1 MEKGEVKKEKVSYE
15 DNLQLIPLA
24 KEGNTE
30 ALNKLI
36 EVNLPLVTSISKKFT
51 NRGYEY
57 EDIYQIGCMGLVKSI
72 KNFDEKYNVKFSTY
86 AVPMIIGE
94 IKRFLRDDGMIK
106 VSRNVK
112 SLAKKLHFDKEA
124 LTKKLNREPTIE
136 ELAQFSGM
144 DKEEILFALESSASM
159 QYLYEVIHQDDGS
172 PVLLIDKLSENAI
185 EDKNITEKLALKE
198 ALRNLDTKSRQII
211 VLRYFKDKTQI
222 QVAKMLG
229 ISQVQVSRIEKKVL
243 QGGIFI
249 HQSGLFIHQIFRFNY
264 IVEFHNL

>member
-1 MEKGEVKKEKVSYE
+1 MIINKVEICGVNTSKLPILKEKEKKQLFLQMKAGDKSARE
-15 DNLQLIPLA
+15 TFIKGNLR
-24 KEGNTE
+24 
-30 ALNKLI
+30 
-36 EVNLPLVTSISKKFT
+36 LVLSVIKRFN
-51 NRGYEY
+51 NRGENI
-57 EDIYQIGCMGLVKSI
+57 DDLFQVGCIGLMKSI
-72 KNFDEKYNVKFSTY
+72 DNFDLSQNVKFSTY

-124 LTKKLNREPTIE
+124 LTKELNREPTVE

-243 QGGIFI
+243 QEMRKQLDEG
-249 HQSGLFIHQIFRFNY
+249 
-264 IVEFHNL
+264 

>member
-36 EVNLPLVTSISKKFT
+36 EANLPLVTSISKKFT

-57 EDIYQIGCMGLVKSI
+57 EDIYQIGCMGLVKAI

-229 ISQVQVSRIEKKVL
+229 ISQVQVSRIEKRYYKK
-243 QGGIFI
+243 
-249 HQSGLFIHQIFRFNY
+249 
-264 IVEFHNL
+264 

>member
-36 EVNLPLVTSISKKFT
+36 EANLPLVTSISKKFT

-57 EDIYQIGCMGLVKSI
+57 EDIYQIGCMGLVKAI

-106 VSRNVK
+106 VIRNVK

-243 QGGIFI
+243 QEMRKQLDEG
-249 HQSGLFIHQIFRFNY
+249 
-264 IVEFHNL
+264 

>member
-36 EVNLPLVTSISKKFT
+36 EANLPLVTSISKKFT

-172 PVLLIDKLSENAI
+172 PVLLIDKLSENAV
-185 EDKNITEKLALKE
+185 EDKNITEKIALKE

-243 QGGIFI
+243 QEMRKQLDEG
-249 HQSGLFIHQIFRFNY
+249 
-264 IVEFHNL
+264 

>member
-36 EVNLPLVTSISKKFT
+36 EANLPLVTSISKKFT

-57 EDIYQIGCMGLVKSI
+57 EDIYQIGCMGLVKAI

-124 LTKKLNREPTIE
+124 LTKKLNREPTVE

-243 QGGIFI
+243 QEMRKQLYEG
-249 HQSGLFIHQIFRFNY
+249 
-264 IVEFHNL
+264 

>member
-15 DNLQLIPLA
+15 NNLQLIPLA

-36 EVNLPLVTSISKKFT
+36 EANLPLVTSISKKFT

-57 EDIYQIGCMGLVKSI
+57 EDIYQIGCMGLVKAI

-112 SLAKKLHFDKEA
+112 SLAKKLNFNKEA
-124 LTKKLNREPTIE
+124 LTKKLNREPTVE

-172 PVLLIDKLSENAI
+172 PVLLIDKLSENAV
-185 EDKNITEKLALKE
+185 EDKNITEKIALKE

-243 QGGIFI
+243 QEMRKQLDEG
-249 HQSGLFIHQIFRFNY
+249 
-264 IVEFHNL
+264 